1 MITGSLYKFA
11 LGPKGMISGAFF
23 GCLIGTFGG
32 CCIYIL
38 TKLTGIK
45 MDDAYNLAKSYFVY
59 KDRALHGAM
68 KVCILEK
75 RNSFLNSINNLLQIL
90 YKITNEII
98 YFIRSTYFT
107 DAA

>member
-11 LGPKGMISGAFF
+11 LGPKGMVSGAFF

-45 MDDAYNLAKSYFVY
+45 MDDAYDLAKSYFVY
-59 KDRALHGAM
+59 KDRSLHGSM
-68 KVCILEK
+68 KVCNK
-75 RNSFLNSINNLLQIL
+75 F
-90 YKITNEII
+90 
-98 YFIRSTYFT
+98 FF
-107 DAA
+107 